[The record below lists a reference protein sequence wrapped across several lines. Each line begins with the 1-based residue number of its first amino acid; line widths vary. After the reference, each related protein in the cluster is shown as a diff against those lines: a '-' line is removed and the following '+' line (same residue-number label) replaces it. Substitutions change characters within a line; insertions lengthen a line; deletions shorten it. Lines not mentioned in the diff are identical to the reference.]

1 MSLSSVQQAQ
11 LPCARSNSFLD
22 HKSKTSR
29 SSTTTWRRGRST
41 RTSLLLRVC
50 VHPQFHFTHRQLLQ
64 CTSLL
69 PRAHRIETE
78 AALRD
83 HGNCKLSCFVPL
95 SVSVYCLLL
104 KVLVGCLAKNF
115 DLISSEPNRKIGH
128 ILWKT
133 QYLIVASMW
142 SKYMILKGNVSAVPG
157 GQREKLWRE
166 FFSDPSQWWD
176 HRAEKV
182 TEHHSCQSSH
192 VNVAIALVGIN
203 LVCVLV
209 VAILMWSKPW

>member
-1 MSLSSVQQAQ
+1 MLNLELSHQELFHKWWSWEEKIAVGSTSNAPEGIAFVSWDALVRSEREQLRRLCEAAMSLSSVQQAQ

-95 SVSVYCLLL
+95 CVSVYCLLL

-115 DLISSEPNRKIGH
+115 YLISSEPNRKIGH

-133 QYLIVASMW
+133 QYLIVASM
-142 SKYMILKGNVSAVPG
+142 
-157 GQREKLWRE
+157 
-166 FFSDPSQWWD
+166 
-176 HRAEKV
+176 
-182 TEHHSCQSSH
+182 
-192 VNVAIALVGIN
+192 
-203 LVCVLV
+203 
-209 VAILMWSKPW
+209 

>member
-41 RTSLLLRVC
+41 RRSLPLRVR

-83 HGNCKLSCFVPL
+83 HGNCKLPCFFPL
-95 SVSVYCLLL
+95 CVSVYCLLL
-104 KVLVGCLAKNF
+104 TVLVGCLPKHV

-128 ILWKT
+128 ILCKT
-133 QYLIVASMW
+133 QYLVVASM
-142 SKYMILKGNVSAVPG
+142 
-157 GQREKLWRE
+157 
-166 FFSDPSQWWD
+166 
-176 HRAEKV
+176 
-182 TEHHSCQSSH
+182 
-192 VNVAIALVGIN
+192 
-203 LVCVLV
+203 
-209 VAILMWSKPW
+209 